1 MYSETWNESQAFH
14 GLKQSDT
21 YGIEITA
28 EDLQT
33 AQRESPLIKKFIEM
47 NARKNAIRQI
57 DIALSIVGPV
67 DTKERQWLASI
78 KNVYEHLTDWDF
90 AKYIYNEPDQS
101 RVETYIHLIDNE
113 LTTKIPARQHMMMY
127 LATMADIWYCE
138 DRHQAERFMKLVDI
152 ISGMPDRTY
161 INTVMDLMDAS
172 GDMVAALAKL
182 LKERGVD
189 MIKEA
194 KEKRED
200 DHI

>member
-1 MYSETWNESQAFH
+1 MYSETWNKDQAFR

-47 NARKNAIRQI
+47 NARKDAIRQI
-57 DIALSIVGPV
+57 DIALSMIGPI
-67 DTKERQWLASI
+67 DTKERQWLVSI

-90 AKYIYNEPDQS
+90 AKYVYNEPDPN
-101 RVETYIHLIDNE
+101 RVKTYIHLIDNE
-113 LTTKIPARQHMMMY
+113 LTTKIPARHHMMMY
-127 LATMADIWYCE
+127 LAVLA
-138 DRHQAERFMKLVDI
+138 QAWKDDDPRESELIEKLIDI

-194 KEKRED
+194 KEKRE
-200 DHI
+200 